1 MTQEL
6 DFRISSGL
14 KNIIGKELITDDLIA
29 IFELVKNSYDAN
41 AKTVKI
47 VFQNIKDENKNKG
60 SRILIIDDGDGMSYD
75 DLVKKWLF
83 VGYSEKKSSEKEFE
97 VSDFRNKIG
106 EKKRLFAGAKGIG
119 RFSCDRL
126 GDKLD
131 LYTKKEYEDIIHH
144 LFMDW
149 RKFEE
154 DPEKEFQQIKVNYNP
169 INDDHIEHLGT
180 DSTKGTVLAISSLND
195 DIPWNQEKLI
205 KLKRYLQRLINPTQ
219 IGDKHDFEIYLDANE
234 YLNDDEKNK
243 SKGDSDIINGLV
255 KNVIFEKLDIKTAQ
269 INCSINDK
277 GDKIYTELVDK
288 GEFIFS
294 LEEKNEFIKLKN
306 INVKLF
312 YLNRSSKATF
322 TRIMGLEPKNFGSVF
337 LYKNGFRI
345 HPYGD
350 EDDDWLGL
358 DRRKAQGYKRYLGN
372 RELMGRVEINGYQR
386 QFEEVSSRAEGVIKT
401 PAYDEL
407 TTFFVK
413 KSLRRLERYVI
424 EGLDWDDSE
433 KRHKSSV
440 DIKADSIELIKKL
453 VGQVDD
459 SEKELRI
466 NENLFDIV
474 KDKQTE
480 KLPELIKNLDHL
492 KNSVKNPELK
502 KEMKDQ
508 LKALRNTDK
517 FIRKEIKEKETE
529 LKATKKTSLFL
540 SKAVST
546 EKDVLINL
554 NHSIKITTFSIEKI
568 IEDINRK
575 MKYLENAP
583 EILSLI
589 DEINLENQKIRIL
602 ASYVSLANFDTKVE
616 SINKDLVLFIKEY
629 IGTVLTKRVKNIKFK
644 FINED
649 IEFNRRFLPL
659 DISIVFDNLIDN
671 ARKANASYLVIKF
684 DIVDEHFHIFI
695 SDNGKGIDKED
706 EQYLFNRGFTTTD
719 GSGIGLY
726 HVKQILETMEWSI
739 GFVGNNVEGLGKGAC
754 FEVVVK

>member
-41 AKTVKI
+41 AKNVRI
-47 VFQNIKDENKNKG
+47 VFQNITDENKDKG

-83 VGYSEKKSSEKEFE
+83 VGYSEKKSSEKDFE
-97 VSDFRNKIG
+97 VSDFRDKIG
-106 EKKRLFAGAKGIG
+106 EKKRIFAGAKGIG

-126 GDKLD
+126 GSKLD
-131 LYTKKEYEDIIHH
+131 LYTKKEYEYIIHH
-144 LFMDW
+144 IFMDW

-169 INDDHIEHLGT
+169 INDGHIEHFGR
-180 DSTKGTVLAISSLND
+180 DSTKGTVLDISSLND
-195 DIPWNQEKLI
+195 IAWNRDKLI

-219 IGDKHDFEIYLDANE
+219 IGGKHDFEIYLDAKE
-234 YLNDDEKNK
+234 YLIDDEKNK
-243 SKGDSDIINGLV
+243 SKGDSEVINGLV
-255 KNVIFEKLDIKTAQ
+255 KNIVFEKLDIKTTQ

-294 LEEKNEFIKLKN
+294 LEEKNDFIRLKN
-306 INVKLF
+306 ISVKLF
-312 YLNRSSKATF
+312 YLNRSAKVTF
-322 TRIMGLEPKNFGSVF
+322 TTTMGLAPKNFGSVF

-350 EDDDWLGL
+350 ENDDWLGL
-358 DRRKAQGYKRYLGN
+358 DRRKAQGYKRFLGN
-372 RELMGRVEINGYQR
+372 RELMGRVEINGFQR
-386 QFEEVSSRAEGVIKT
+386 QFEEVSSRAEGIIKT
-401 PAYDEL
+401 SAYDEL
-407 TTFFVK
+407 TEFFTTK
-413 KSLRRLERYVI
+413 ALRRLERYVI

-433 KRHKSSV
+433 KRPKSSA
-440 DIKADSIELIKKL
+440 DIKSDSIELIKKF
-453 VGQVDD
+453 VGQVED
-459 SEKELRI
+459 SEKELRF

-480 KLPELIKNLDHL
+480 KLPELIKNIDHL
-492 KNSVKNPELK
+492 KNSVTDSVLKNEI
-502 KEMKDQ
+502 KDQ
-508 LKALRNTDK
+508 LKALRNTNR
-517 FIRKEIKEKETE
+517 IIQKEKKEKDNE

-575 MKYLENAP
+575 IKCGDNAP

-659 DISIVFDNLIDN
+659 DISIVLDNLIDN

-684 DIVDEHFHIFI
+684 DIIDEHFHILI
-695 SDNGKGIDKED
+695 SDNGKGIDKEE
-706 EQYLFNRGFTTTD
+706 EQYIFNRGFTTTN

-726 HVKQILETMEWSI
+726 HVKQILEMMEWSI
-739 GFVGNNVEGLGKGAC
+739 GFVGNDVEYLEKGAC
-754 FEVVVK
+754 FEVVVE

>member
-14 KNIIGKELITDDLIA
+14 KNIIGKELITDDFIA

-47 VFQNIKDENKNKG
+47 VFQNIKDENKAKG

-83 VGYSEKKSSEKEFE
+83 VGYSEKKNSDKELE
-97 VSDFRNKIG
+97 GSDYRDKIG
-106 EKKRLFAGAKGIG
+106 KKKRIIAGSKGIG

-126 GDKLD
+126 GGKLD
-131 LYTKKEYEDIIHH
+131 LYTKKEYENSIHH

-149 RKFEE
+149 GKFE
-154 DPEKEFQQIKVNYNP
+154 DVPDKEFQQIKVDYNP
-169 INDDHIEHLGT
+169 INDEHIEHLGQG
-180 DSTKGTVLAISSLND
+180 STKGSVLAISSLND
-195 DIPWNQEKLI
+195 DIPWNQDKLI

-219 IGDKHDFEIYLDANE
+219 IGDKHDFEIHLDATE
-234 YLNDDEKNK
+234 YRNDDEKNK
-243 SKGDSDIINGLV
+243 SKGDSEIINGLV
-255 KNVIFEKLDIKTAQ
+255 KNVVFEKLDIKTTQ

-288 GEFIFS
+288 GDFIFS
-294 LEEKNEFIKLKN
+294 LEEKNDFIKLKN
-306 INVKLF
+306 INIKLF
-312 YLNRSSKATF
+312 YLNRSAKATF
-322 TRIMGLEPKNFGSVF
+322 TRTMGLEPINFGSVF

-350 EDDDWLGL
+350 ENDDWLGL
-358 DRRKAQGYKRYLGN
+358 DRRKGQGYKRFLGN

-407 TTFFVK
+407 TKFFVIK
-413 KSLRRLERYVI
+413 ALRRLERYVI
-424 EGLDWDDSE
+424 EGLEWDNSE
-433 KRHKSSV
+433 NKPKTSI
-440 DIKADSIELIKKL
+440 DIKTDSIDLIKKF

-459 SEKELRI
+459 SEKELRF
-466 NENLFDIV
+466 NENLINIV
-474 KDKQTE
+474 KEKQTE
-480 KLPELIKNLDHL
+480 KLPELIKNINHL
-492 KNSVKNPELK
+492 KNSVKDTGLK
-502 KEMKDQ
+502 KEIENQ
-508 LKALRNTDK
+508 LKALKSTNRV
-517 FIRKEIKEKETE
+517 IQKENKEKENE
-529 LKATKKTSLFL
+529 IKATKKTSLFL

-546 EKDVLINL
+546 DKDVLINL
-554 NHSIKITTFSIEKI
+554 NHSIKITTFSIEQI
-568 IEDINRK
+568 IKDINQK
-575 MKYLENAP
+575 MKSLDGAS
-583 EILSLI
+583 EILPLI

-616 SINKDLVLFIKEY
+616 SIDKDLVLFIKEY
-629 IGTVLTKRVKNIKFK
+629 IGNVKRIKKIKFK

-649 IEFNRRFLPL
+649 IEFNQRFLPL
-659 DISIVFDNLIDN
+659 DISIVLDNLIDN
-671 ARKANASYLVIKF
+671 AKKANASYLIVKF
-684 DIVDEHFHIFI
+684 DIIDGNFHLLI
-695 SDNGKGIDKED
+695 SDNGSGVAKEN
-706 EQYLFNRGFTTTD
+706 EQYIFNRGFTKTG

-726 HVKQILETMEWSI
+726 HVKQILKTMGWNFE
-739 GFVGNNVEGLGKGAC
+739 FVGNDVEGLGKGAC